1 MGNFDAATM
10 SNQMQMFNNK
20 MDELMINNKMIG
32 EIMDTKEIGNDSM
45 VEEMKLALQQEI
57 HMQEKNKLEE
67 EQKVIINQEIAKN

>member
-1 MGNFDAATM
+1 
-10 SNQMQMFNNK
+10 MFNNK

-57 HMQEKNKLEE
+57 HM
-67 EQKVIINQEIAKN
+67 